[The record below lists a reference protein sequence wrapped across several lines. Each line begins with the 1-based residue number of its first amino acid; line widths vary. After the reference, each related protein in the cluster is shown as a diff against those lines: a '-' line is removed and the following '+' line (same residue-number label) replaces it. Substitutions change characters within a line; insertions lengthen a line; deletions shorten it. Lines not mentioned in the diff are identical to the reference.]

1 MQRRTIHHT
10 AKTIALVAVAAAVVL
25 TPFAFNEA
33 QTQPETRQPIVTNQF
48 TTTSSGALQARAP
61 GLYTQQAIAIQQG
74 TLFPFDGNVPDNT
87 PWVRETFDLLFLQ
100 FVDIIQQMV
109 DTLNLLVNA
118 NSLVGGGLGI
128 PGGGL
133 GGILSNPLTSGG
145 GSTPIQ

>member
-1 MQRRTIHHT
+1 MQRRTFNRT

-33 QTQPETRQPIVTNQF
+33 QTQSQTRQPIVTNQF

-74 TLFPFDGNVPDNT
+74 TLSPFDGNVPDNT

-118 NSLVGGGLGI
+118 NSLVGGGGF

-133 GGILSNPLTSGG
+133 GGILSNPLTSGS